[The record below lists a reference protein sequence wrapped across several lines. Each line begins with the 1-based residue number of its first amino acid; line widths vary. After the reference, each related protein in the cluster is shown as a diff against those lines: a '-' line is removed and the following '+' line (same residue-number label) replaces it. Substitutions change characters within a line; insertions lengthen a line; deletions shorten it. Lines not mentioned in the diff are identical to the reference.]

1 MEELKKSYALIV
13 QKINDRDQKIQNKEN
28 YQVFERE
35 ITKNLQT
42 YMETIRQGQDIVQ
55 RNKISQEEDQRRM
68 NLLREHLNKHQN
80 LNQKLLNKPTLEIQR
95 SFTQQQERQN
105 NGVELT
111 STQIVKQ
118 QDNQI
123 DALLQTTDKMKLGM
137 KNMGNALDE
146 GKVILKRLDDEVNSI
161 PNFRLIKTQLILN
174 KQHLELRVYWI
185 ILMIVV
191 YGQQLLQS
199 L

>member
-146 GKVILKRLDDEVNSI
+146 GKVILKRLDDEVDQNI
-161 PNFRLIKTQLILN
+161 TNT
-174 KQHLELRVYWI
+174 KQTTSRVK
-185 ILMIVV
+185 VV